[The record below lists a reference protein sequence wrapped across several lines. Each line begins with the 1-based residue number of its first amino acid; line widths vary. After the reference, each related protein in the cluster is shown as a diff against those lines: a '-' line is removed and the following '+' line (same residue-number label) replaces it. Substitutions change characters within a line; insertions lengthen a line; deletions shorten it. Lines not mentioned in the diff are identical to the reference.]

1 MRDRTL
7 KWLLAAAM
15 GLLLPCSASAAGLG
29 RLIVHSAL
37 GQPLNAEVERATQNP
52 ARATASWTALGA
64 RRR

>member
-37 GQPLNAEVERATQNP
+37 GQPLNAEVELISVQKGETIT
-52 ARATASWTALGA
+52 ARLASPETY
-64 RRR
+64 